1 MLAKG
6 KTTIFANILT
16 EIYCWRDHWKY
27 ERPFVNKEFHMC
39 SLQII
44 IISKIQLGGSGWG
57 GGGGGGGVG
66 YKCQFSVKILT
77 ICQLLVKF

>member
-1 MLAKG
+1 
-6 KTTIFANILT
+6 
-16 EIYCWRDHWKY
+16 
-27 ERPFVNKEFHMC
+27 MC

-57 GGGGGGGVG
+57 GGGGGGVG
-66 YKCQFSVKILT
+66 YKCQFSVKNLT